1 MKTSLALAFSTIL
14 LCCLTAEATT
24 YYVSPSGSNS
34 NNGRSKSSPWKTISY
49 AQSKLTPGDTLYL
62 RGGTYNEQ
70 VEITCTGTASAGITI
85 AAYQGETPVVTNTVP
100 LTGWAACS
108 ATDPNINRLA
118 VRNGNWPNIRVTT
131 CRDKSIAPKALFE
144 KQQMLRKASWPS
156 PGNIWP
162 NPEDW
167 MPIPNEGGNYS
178 PPQDDFIVDSANL
191 TQTDDFWNGAQV
203 RVWSHAANNWI
214 IDSTIADFRAA
225 EHKIVFSSP
234 LGYSISSGSLP
245 DAYAIVNSPM
255 VLDEP
260 GEWCCVPVAEG
271 YRIYLWPMDS
281 SDLSTGQ
288 IAYLNWAL
296 VGQQIPGVIECGR
309 TGCGNYLTIDGL
321 TIRNGRIGFVWN
333 ADYSS
338 GDPTH
343 HNLTLRNCVVE
354 QMYVDAAYISY
365 TSNLLIENCVF
376 RDTCG
381 SDHSVT
387 IGSCADPVIRNC
399 EVDNVM
405 GTGIMLAG
413 ARAPRWSEI
422 PLGQRACTET
432 DSAPIWAVPTFC
444 SPATSCE
451 RP

>member
-214 IDSTIADFRAA
+214 IDSTIADFARQN
-225 EHKIVFSSP
+225 IRSSFHRP
-234 LGYSISSGSLP
+234 WVIASRPARCPTPMRSSIPRWFWMNPANGAVCPWPKDIAFTCGRWTQATCRLDRSLT
-245 DAYAIVNSPM
+245 
-255 VLDEP
+255 
-260 GEWCCVPVAEG
+260 
-271 YRIYLWPMDS
+271 
-281 SDLSTGQ
+281 STG
-288 IAYLNWAL
+288 
-296 VGQQIPGVIECGR
+296 
-309 TGCGNYLTIDGL
+309 
-321 TIRNGRIGFVWN
+321 
-333 ADYSS
+333 
-338 GDPTH
+338 
-343 HNLTLRNCVVE
+343 
-354 QMYVDAAYISY
+354 
-365 TSNLLIENCVF
+365 
-376 RDTCG
+376 
-381 SDHSVT
+381 
-387 IGSCADPVIRNC
+387 
-399 EVDNVM
+399 
-405 GTGIMLAG
+405 
-413 ARAPRWSEI
+413 
-422 PLGQRACTET
+422 PL
-432 DSAPIWAVPTFC
+432 
-444 SPATSCE
+444 
-451 RP
+451 